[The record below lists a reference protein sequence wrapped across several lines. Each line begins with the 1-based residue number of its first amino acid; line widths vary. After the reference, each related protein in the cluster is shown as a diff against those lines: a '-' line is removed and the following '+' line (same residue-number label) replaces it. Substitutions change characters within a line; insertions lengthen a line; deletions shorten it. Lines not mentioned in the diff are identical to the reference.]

1 MPLAAALAGLAVAW
15 PTATT
20 TPTTTTT
27 ALNFQPSG
35 GLGTN
40 STPPFYHP
48 LSDFDF
54 QSLVRL
60 TCSSHLSLLTFND
73 TEPCIKPTAPGTRPL
88 PLWPRN
94 IHSSRFRGRTDLR
107 SGQIPHPVLS

>member
-1 MPLAAALAGLAVAW
+1 MPVSPPVYLVSPPQPISIDYRSIVLFKIKCVKRAASSKAPLNSGLAVAW
-15 PTATT
+15 PTTT
-20 TPTTTTT
+20 TNPTTTTTT

-60 TCSSHLSLLTFND
+60 TCSSHLS
-73 TEPCIKPTAPGTRPL
+73 
-88 PLWPRN
+88 
-94 IHSSRFRGRTDLR
+94 TDI
-107 SGQIPHPVLS
+107 Q